1 MLHATGKFLHLN
13 KNLSETQTKRH
24 KLLPPMKVSYRRLHF
39 YHRTLTQNSLSLVQ
53 LPLPP
58 RPQSDCE
65 FLDDNV
71 EKDAA
76 EEDVPAVAGQ
86 HGAH

>member
-1 MLHATGKFLHLN
+1 M
-13 KNLSETQTKRH
+13 
-24 KLLPPMKVSYRRLHF
+24 
-39 YHRTLTQNSLSLVQ
+39 TLTQNSLSLVQ
-53 LPLPP
+53 LPLPQ
-58 RPQSDCE
+58 RPQSDCK

-86 HGAH
+86 QGAHWEKKKQTSFKNGKWHFSIILNNDKS

>member
-1 MLHATGKFLHLN
+1 M
-13 KNLSETQTKRH
+13 
-24 KLLPPMKVSYRRLHF
+24 
-39 YHRTLTQNSLSLVQ
+39 TLTQNSLSLVQ
-53 LPLPP
+53 LPLPQ

-76 EEDVPAVAGQ
+76 EEDVPAIAGQ
-86 HGAH
+86 QGAHWRGREGGREKETRLKNGKNAIFQ